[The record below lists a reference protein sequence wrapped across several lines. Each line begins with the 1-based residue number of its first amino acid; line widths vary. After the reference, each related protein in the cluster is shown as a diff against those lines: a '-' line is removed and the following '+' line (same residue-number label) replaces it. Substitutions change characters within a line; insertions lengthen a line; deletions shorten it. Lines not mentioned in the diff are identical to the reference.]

1 MKRKLWCL
9 CLAVAPDLSG
19 ARPDSAALLSP
30 RPTLSPPCAPFQAS
44 SWTLALQALHS
55 HTVGGGRD
63 ACCPQHLSWF
73 LVKLHPS
80 KRSLLCF
87 RWVGRC
93 PSYFSRLPIFLV
105 WTLLLPLKVELGRIP
120 GSLVC
125 RLTKKK
131 LHLDEG
137 IKSPG
142 NGWLEELETPWPI
155 ELQSREWCLGCK

>member
-1 MKRKLWCL
+1 MRRKHWRFCPAALD
-9 CLAVAPDLSG
+9 PNG

-30 RPTLSPPCAPFQAS
+30 RPTPSPPCAPFQAS

-63 ACCPQHLSWF
+63 ACCLPHLSRL
-73 LVKLHPS
+73 LVKLHTS
-80 KRSLLCF
+80 KRSLLCV

-105 WTLLLPLKVELGRIP
+105 STLLLPLKVLGRIP
-120 GSLVC
+120 GSLLSRV
-125 RLTKKK
+125 TKKK
-131 LHLDEG
+131 LHLNEG

-142 NGWLEELETPWPI
+142 DGSFEELD
-155 ELQSREWCLGCK
+155 LAH